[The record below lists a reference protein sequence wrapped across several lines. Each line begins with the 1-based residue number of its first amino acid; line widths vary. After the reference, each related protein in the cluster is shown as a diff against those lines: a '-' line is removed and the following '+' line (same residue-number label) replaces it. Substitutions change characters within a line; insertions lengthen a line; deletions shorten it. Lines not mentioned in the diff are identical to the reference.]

1 MAGARKRKKWS
12 FSTRTPVS
20 WLRGHQEAARR
31 FMLYPLAILSNDLH
45 CGPFSG
51 NLEKPPRGVC
61 SLSFWNWRLHTSF
74 VFVRNSVGKVS
85 STIWSGMPRCA
96 APSWITLL
104 STNWFWFFLFLQGK
118 FLMQVLELVAWKNE
132 MRKVMLT
139 IQRGNTGARSFYSQL
154 SYILDD
160 TDPGVCEPLD
170 EVQLFFYFLSTINQ
184 STLSC

>member
-1 MAGARKRKKWS
+1 
-12 FSTRTPVS
+12 
-20 WLRGHQEAARR
+20 
-31 FMLYPLAILSNDLH
+31 
-45 CGPFSG
+45 
-51 NLEKPPRGVC
+51 
-61 SLSFWNWRLHTSF
+61 
-74 VFVRNSVGKVS
+74 
-85 STIWSGMPRCA
+85 
-96 APSWITLL
+96 
-104 STNWFWFFLFLQGK
+104 
-118 FLMQVLELVAWKNE
+118 MQVLELVAWKNE